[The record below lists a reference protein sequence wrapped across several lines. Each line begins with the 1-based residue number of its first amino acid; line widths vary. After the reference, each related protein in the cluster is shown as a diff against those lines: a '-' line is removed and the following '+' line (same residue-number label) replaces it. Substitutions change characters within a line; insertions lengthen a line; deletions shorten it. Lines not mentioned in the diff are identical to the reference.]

1 MNTTARPQLSNPL
14 PSPGAGG
21 RSLYARCPECGD
33 VLDVSSDR
41 QVMGCDSCSWGSWF
55 HAWLVD
61 LGNYTVIDYRGTHVK
76 PDLDDEKIDV
86 AHEAWLDLLSPE
98 EAGRELEREAAL
110 LAALEDE

>member
-1 MNTTARPQLSNPL
+1 MNTTPAPIPL
-14 PSPGAGG
+14 PSQTPSGGGG
-21 RSLYARCPECGD
+21 RSLFARCPQCGD

-41 QVMGCDSCSWGSWF
+41 QAMGCDSCSWGSWF
-55 HAWLVD
+55 RAWLVD